1 MKTGMAG
8 PGRTVDGGR
17 SRRLWNEAV
26 ETLSREALRALQ
38 WRRLQQ
44 QMRYNHERSPFL
56 RAKFE
61 AVGANPADIGD
72 FDDFAQIPV
81 TTKDE
86 HRRAQ
91 QESLEHYGNPFT
103 LLACARPEEIIR
115 INATS
120 GTTGTPTLYTLTAH
134 DVAIV
139 NEMHARKYWRAGIRP
154 GHIML
159 QALSL
164 SMFTGGLPLSQG
176 IMHLGACV
184 VPVGIEGG
192 TQRVIDMA
200 RLTHPDAIIATP
212 SFGLYLI
219 EEAPR
224 LFGHPARE
232 LGLRRFFCAGEG
244 GGSDAAIRRALADG
258 FGASVYDHTGGGHA
272 FHGISCEAADQGC
285 EGMHFVS
292 EDHCLLELV
301 DPLSKTPIALE
312 HGAIG
317 EMVFTFLDWRGG
329 PFMRYAL
336 GDLLQVYTDP
346 CRCGQS
352 GIRFAI
358 RGRTDDMLTVKGVN
372 LYPQAIAAEIFRF
385 QPRVTGAFRI
395 LLGHPGPRVD
405 PPLRIRIE
413 HGGIEAAALA
423 ILEGE
428 LLERFRTVLRIRPSF
443 EWLSPGSLP
452 REAGKTKYI
461 EFVQGDA
468 AHGGGDDG
476 HATART

>member
-1 MKTGMAG
+1 MSGE
-8 PGRTVDGGR
+8 RL
-17 SRRLWNEAV
+17 LWNEAV
-26 ETLSREALRALQ
+26 EAMPRDALRALQ
-38 WRRLQQ
+38 WKRLQR
-44 QMRYNHERSPFL
+44 QMRYNFERSPFL
-56 RAKFE
+56 RAKFDAAG
-61 AVGANPADIGD
+61 AVPEDVRSFA
-72 FDDFAQIPV
+72 DFARIPV

-91 QESLEHYGNPFT
+91 QESIERHGDPFA
-103 LLACARPEEIIR
+103 LLACARADEIVR

-134 DVAIV
+134 DIAVV

-154 GHIML
+154 GHVML

-192 TQRVIDMA
+192 TQRVLDIA
-200 RLTHPDAIIATP
+200 RITRPHAIVATP
-212 SFGLYLI
+212 SFGRYLI

-224 LFGHPARE
+224 LTGRPARD
-232 LGLRRFFCAGEG
+232 LGLRWFFCAGEG
-244 GGSDAAIRRALADG
+244 GGSDPAIRRALADG
-258 FGASVYDHTGGGHA
+258 FGAKVFDHTGGGHA
-272 FHGISCEAADQGC
+272 FHGISCEAVDEGC

-301 DPLSKTPIALE
+301 DPATKAPIELT

-317 EMVFTFLDWRGG
+317 EMVFTFLDWCGG

-336 GDLLQVYTDP
+336 GDLLQVYTEP
-346 CRCGQS
+346 CRCGLP

-358 RGRTDDMLTVKGVN
+358 IGRTDDMLTVKGVN
-372 LYPQAIAAEIFRF
+372 VYPQAIANEIARL

-395 LLGHPGPRVD
+395 VLDAPGPLVE

-413 HGGIEAAALA
+413 HAGLEGKALA
-423 ILEGE
+423 SLETE
-428 LLERFRTVLRIRPSF
+428 LLEQFRDRLRIRPAF
-443 EWLSPGSLP
+443 EWLAPEALP
-452 REAGKTKYI
+452 REAGKTRYI
-461 EFVQGDA
+461 EIERGR
-468 AHGGGDDG
+468 
-476 HATART
+476 TAR